1 MQLRKRCLGA
11 MAVLLA
17 LAATASAQ
25 SPLKNPMTGKVDC
38 KSINAIAFGP
48 QGLLLIGDG
57 KGRQLIAVE
66 TGDTTPMKWSKTE
79 IKNIK
84 EDLGGRLGTTGK
96 GVEIN
101 KLSVNPASHKAY
113 IAVRNLDNKS
123 TDLILTIDG
132 TGKIDEFRLDNVK
145 YVAVPLP
152 GESKVSN
159 ITYLAWGG
167 DRVLVAGEATNET
180 FGSRVLSINTPL
192 GGESCSCIS
201 TETYHIG
208 HGKWETK
215 APLRVVIPYV
225 EDGKNYVVG
234 SFTCTPIV
242 KYPLDDLKD
251 GAKVKGTSVIELG
264 TGNTPRGM
272 FTYEKGG
279 KNYILMN
286 QLRLGFG
293 AKNPVG
299 PSPYWVAKV
308 DQSILRETGKIN
320 EKAIWRVSKKGKAN
334 EPLPESLP
342 FVSVPA
348 DYFGVTHMD
357 RLDRERALVVRTDD
371 KGGFDMRVL
380 QLP

>member
-17 LAATASAQ
+17 LAVSAPAQ
-25 SPLKNPMTGKVDC
+25 SPLKNPMTGKVAC
-38 KSINAIAFGP
+38 KSIDAIAFGP

-57 KGRQLIAVE
+57 KGRQLIAVD
-66 TGDTTPMKWSKTE
+66 TGDKTAMKWSKTE
-79 IKNIK
+79 IKNIND
-84 EDLGGRLGTTGK
+84 ELAGRLGTTGK
-96 GVEIN
+96 GIEIN
-101 KLSVNPASHKAY
+101 KLAVNPASHKAY
-113 IAVRNLDNKS
+113 LAVRNRDNKS
-123 TDLILTIDG
+123 MDIILTIDG

-145 YVAVPLP
+145 HVVVPLP
-152 GESKVSN
+152 SDSKVSS
-159 ITYLAWGG
+159 ITYLAWAG
-167 DRVLVAGEATNET
+167 DRVLVAGGATNET
-180 FGSRVLSINTPL
+180 FGSKIVSVTTPL
-192 GGESCSCIS
+192 GGEACCCVS
-201 TETYHIG
+201 TETYHVG
-208 HGKWETK
+208 HGRWETA
-215 APLRVVIPYV
+215 APLRVVIPYI

-272 FTYEKGG
+272 FTYEKNG

-286 QLRLGFG
+286 QIRGKFG
-293 AKNPVG
+293 KDNPVG

-308 DQSILRETGKIN
+308 DQSILRETAKIN
-320 EKAIWRVSKKGKAN
+320 EKAIWRVSKKGKAS

-348 DYFGVTHMD
+348 DYFGVVHMD

-371 KGGFDMRVL
+371 KGGFDMKVL
-380 QLP
+380 PLP